1 MSESPIE
8 ISVVIPAYNE
18 QEALPPVLD
27 DVIAQM
33 DAIGRP
39 YEIIVVDDG
48 STDATCDVCGRY
60 PSVKLLRHKTNR
72 GTGAARTTGVRA
84 AQGELI
90 LMTDADGTYP
100 ISAFP
105 RMLDELRENDMVIGA
120 RDREMGT
127 LRFLRSAAKE
137 FIRALASY
145 LTLTKIPDLN
155 SGLRGMRRSRVLEFA
170 PILPNTHSWVSTITM
185 AMLSSGYNVSWI
197 PISYHKR
204 IGRSTFH
211 PIRDTYNYLTLVVR
225 TIMYFNPLRAF
236 LPVVMTLFGLGF
248 IKMIVDIFR
257 FNWHLAPST
266 VILLLGSVQLAAIG
280 FLADLIVRRSKL

>member
-1 MSESPIE
+1 
-8 ISVVIPAYNE
+8 
-18 QEALPPVLD
+18 
-27 DVIAQM
+27 
-33 DAIGRP
+33 
-39 YEIIVVDDG
+39 
-48 STDATCDVCGRY
+48 
-60 PSVKLLRHKTNR
+60 
-72 GTGAARTTGVRA
+72 
-84 AQGELI
+84 
-90 LMTDADGTYP
+90 
-100 ISAFP
+100 
-105 RMLDELRENDMVIGA
+105 MVIGA

-204 IGRSTFH
+204 IGHSTFH
-211 PIRDTYNYLTLVVR
+211 PVRDTYNYLTLVVR

-236 LPVVMTLFGLGF
+236 LPVVMVLFGLGF